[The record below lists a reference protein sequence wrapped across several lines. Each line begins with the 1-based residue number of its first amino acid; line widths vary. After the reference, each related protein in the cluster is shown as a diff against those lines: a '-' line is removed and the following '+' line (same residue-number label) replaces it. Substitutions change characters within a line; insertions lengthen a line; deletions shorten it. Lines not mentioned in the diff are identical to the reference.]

1 VTKIKQT
8 LTTTHAHHPH
18 RNAHINTCA
27 SKNIHYTRVFM
38 RKHETDTKTK
48 TYLRSRTHSH
58 TTHIRKQV
66 SPCPAQHAVL
76 GSTSLFAAVLR
87 VAHVPSTAT
96 RLMRAR
102 VSATA
107 HATQATQVKMNIRNT
122 YSEQHMH
129 NVVTTPEYK
138 YTHKSTQHT
147 TPQLRPHTCLHTG
160 VDGGTCSACSAGK
173 YKSVNGSAECSMCPL
188 DSNSSAASTN
198 LNDCKCSPG
207 YTGEDEYL

>member
-1 VTKIKQT
+1 MPTRLLLARIKQT
-8 LTTTHAHHPH
+8 ANAAQATQVKMSICGKKKALTTTHAHHPH

-48 TYLRSRTHSH
+48 THLRSRTHSH

-107 HATQATQVKMNIRNT
+107 HATQATQVKMNIRDT

-129 NVVTTPEYK
+129 NVVTTPKYK
-138 YTHKSTQHT
+138 CTHKSTQHT
-147 TPQLRPHTCLHTG
+147 QHTINTPHIPSHR
-160 VDGGTCSACSAGK
+160 
-173 YKSVNGSAECSMCPL
+173 
-188 DSNSSAASTN
+188 
-198 LNDCKCSPG
+198 
-207 YTGEDEYL
+207 